1 MNNTPDLSSKLIE
14 ARKRKGLSQAD
25 AADKLNVSRQA
36 ISRWETGTGSP
47 GINSLPLISE
57 LYDIS
62 IDQLF
67 GYEPAVSENEIP
79 DIEEKMLESDE
90 TSSDIPLA
98 DDDAK
103 APDSTS
109 SRIDSILNREHIF
122 LISMLVISSFVSFI
136 GLITSIYIFIW
147 TWRNRRHYKLILILS
162 VICFLIGLNNLY
174 FFVIT
179 LFPTP
184 NDFEGTIEKLS

>member
-47 GINSLPLISE
+47 DINSLPLISE

-62 IDQLF
+62 IDELF
-67 GYEPAVSENEIP
+67 GYEPAVSESEIP
-79 DIEEKMLESDE
+79 DIEEEMPESDE
-90 TSSDIPLA
+90 TSPDTPLT

-103 APDSTS
+103 TPDSTS
-109 SRIDSILNREHIF
+109 SRINNILNREHIF
-122 LISMLVISSFVSFI
+122 LILLLVISSFAPFMD
-136 GLITSIYIFIW
+136 LIVSIYIFIW
-147 TWRNRRHYKLILILS
+147 TMRNRRHYKLILILS
-162 VICFLIGLNNLY
+162 VISIILGLNRAYTYIDIY
-174 FFVIT
+174 FPYGYST
-179 LFPTP
+179 
-184 NDFEGTIEKLS
+184 TIEDAP